1 MPVIKGINENYPL
14 GCMDSVFNCQLC
26 HMKDLRPYLPK
37 FDLKE
42 ASEYAYQFTVF
53 VPVYNAEKTI
63 DRVFKSLGGQIFRDF
78 EVIMINDGSKDATD
92 QVIRELLPQ
101 ASFEI
106 RYINNEIN
114 KNKMGI
120 LLEAVQLA
128 RGEFFIVHDSDDEI
142 RPEGLL
148 TLLEEYEAIPNEM
161 KPQISGVT
169 CCCVNQ
175 FGERIGDQFLPQPFY
190 SNPFI
195 YRNIDRISG
204 EKWGFN
210 KTRILQ
216 SIHANPEIFGRGLI
230 PESFLW
236 LTISHQ
242 GYQYKY
248 INDTLRI
255 YHVDMDDNLSSLG
268 YEKKALG
275 MAIYALIYL
284 NNFYKKYF
292 LRIPILFFKRVYSLL
307 KASKSLDFSLGQYT
321 RSIDSPLFK
330 FMMVVFWPFRKMF
343 FIDEP

>member
-1 MPVIKGINENYPL
+1 
-14 GCMDSVFNCQLC
+14 
-26 HMKDLRPYLPK
+26 MKDLRPYLPK

-42 ASEYAYQFTVF
+42 ASDFAYQFTVF

-63 DRVFKSLGGQIFRDF
+63 DRVFNSLGGQIFRDF
-78 EVIMINDGSKDATD
+78 EVIMINDGSTD
-92 QVIRELLPQ
+92 NTHQVIQDLLPR
-101 ASFEI
+101 ANFEL

-142 RPEGLL
+142 RPDGLL
-148 TLLEEYEAIPNEM
+148 KLLEEYEAIPNEM
-161 KPQISGVT
+161 KPQIAGVT
-169 CCCVNQ
+169 SCCVNQ
-175 FGERIGDQFLPQPFY
+175 FGERIGDQFLPQPYY

-195 YRNIDRISG
+195 YSNIDKISG

-216 SIHANPEIFGRGLI
+216 SIKANPEIFGRGLI

-236 LTISHQ
+236 LTIAHQ
-242 GYQYKY
+242 GFQSKY

-255 YHVDMDDNLSSLG
+255 YHVDMEDNLSGSS

-275 MAIYALIYL
+275 MVIYALIFL
-284 NNFYKKYF
+284 NNFHKKYF
-292 LRIPILFFKRVYSLL
+292 LKIPSLFLKRIYSLL
-307 KASKSLDFSLGQYT
+307 KASKSLDYSLRQYIN
-321 RSIDSPLFK
+321 SIDSPMFR
-330 FMMVVFWPFRKMF
+330 FIVMVLWPIRKMF
-343 FIDEP
+343 